1 MMQRRYFLEV
11 FVRFLKTHN
20 VLEKYKRKLDKTLVH
35 DFEGLMWYDPSDWIA
50 AMFSWGSEGCMWRD
64 LYEKWN
70 IILYKLKNY

>member
-20 VLEKYKRKLDKTLVH
+20 VLEKYKRKLDKALVH

-50 AMFSWGSEGCMWRD
+50 AMFSWGSEGRMWRD